1 MPARGMVKERR
12 CDAIVRFLM
21 AVSRDAVN
29 EVRIVKIHCDRSQQF
44 VRAPRCPGMV
54 SLVEIMMA
62 AIERRCD
69 ARVPRPQKAESAR
82 PQTNFLPTH
91 LPSEFRPEV
100 YSGVRGAGTAA
111 GNDERWKRARR
122 NGRSS
127 GQKETGTRVVMSVR
141 PLARSGDAERE

>member
-1 MPARGMVKERR
+1 MVKERR

-62 AIERRCD
+62 VIERRCE
-69 ARVPRPQKAESAR
+69 ACVPRPQKAESAR
-82 PQTNFLPTH
+82 AQTNFLPTH
-91 LPSEFRPEV
+91 LPSGFRPEV
-100 YSGVRGAGTAA
+100 CSGVRSAGCGA

-122 NGRSS
+122 NERSS
-127 GQKETGTRVVMSVR
+127 EQKEPGTRVVTNVR
-141 PLARSGDAERE
+141 PLARSEDAEKER